1 MDYSIRT
8 ALGIKDS
15 HLELDTAHF
24 KNVIESH
31 DNQVVVHLIQSYPLR
46 CSRCGQLMFKNGF
59 KIVNVLGPSLHYQPT
74 IWSIRNQKYL
84 CKPSSACPSTITEL
98 AKVKD
103 IKYRHHISQ
112 AIKQQVMIQLT
123 TNESQIDI
131 AKDLGISD
139 WTVRRV
145 IFNLDQFFK
154 PNYHSLVT
162 SPYCL

>member
-1 MDYSIRT
+1 
-8 ALGIKDS
+8 
-15 HLELDTAHF
+15 
-24 KNVIESH
+24 
-31 DNQVVVHLIQSYPLR
+31 
-46 CSRCGQLMFKNGF
+46 
-59 KIVNVLGPSLHYQPT
+59 
-74 IWSIRNQKYL
+74 
-84 CKPSSACPSTITEL
+84 
-98 AKVKD
+98 
-103 IKYRHHISQ
+103 
-112 AIKQQVMIQLT
+112 MIQLT